1 MTTCDLE
8 GAVFIFILILSA
20 RKKLFQ
26 LVGILGVAD
35 TVAELDHSIF
45 EVSGLPRVQEMIR
58 GGQGKYVIGAQGICL
73 LDWMAV

>member
-1 MTTCDLE
+1 MSARDLE
-8 GAVFIFILILSA
+8 GTVFILILILSA

-26 LVGILGVAD
+26 LVGILGVAN
-35 TVAELDHSIF
+35 TVAELDHTVF
-45 EVSGLPRVQEMIR
+45 EVSSLPRVQEMVR